1 MEEIQTVNSEKIAFE
16 YQEQS
21 SPTARL
27 YSSDFEDCDG
37 GNVIEKFSL
46 KICHRLGDFG
56 RDRDGMRQT
65 CQDGKT

>member
-1 MEEIQTVNSEKIAFE
+1 MNSEKTAFE
-16 YQEQS
+16 CQQQS

-37 GNVIEKFSL
+37 GNAIEKFFS
-46 KICHRLGDFG
+46 KVCHHLGDFG

-65 CQDGKT
+65 CQNGKT